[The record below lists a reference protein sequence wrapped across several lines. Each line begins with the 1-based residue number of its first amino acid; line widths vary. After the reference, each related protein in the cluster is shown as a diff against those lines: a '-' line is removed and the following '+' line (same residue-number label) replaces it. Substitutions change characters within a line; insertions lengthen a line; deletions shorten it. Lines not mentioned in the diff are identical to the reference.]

1 VAGSRK
7 DWIIF
12 GTVGRHGLAEA
23 EAEADVEQHSVMLS
37 FFTMTADSEAVI
49 DF

>member
-12 GTVGRHGLAEA
+12 GTVGRHGLA